1 MLFALVL
8 FALVSFPAQADVLQK
23 DIDQIIERS
32 LQDQTSI
39 QGQAHTLLKSV
50 EPNKRSCQM
59 QSEVLTPN
67 AEKSS
72 STLLLCVTLSM
83 NDEALKA
90 YDRDLRKVGGRLVI
104 RGLIDD
110 SFLKTAKRLKTLGI
124 EVDID
129 PTVFDQFKV
138 EHVPTF
144 IHVRGNPGAY
154 ESVHDRIIG
163 SVSVLHALEEFD
175 QKGDLKVDS
184 LLKKLRGGS

>member
-1 MLFALVL
+1 MFALVL
-8 FALVSFPAQADVLQK
+8 FAFISFPAQADVLQK

-32 LQDQTSI
+32 LQDQTSVRVK
-39 QGQAHTLLKSV
+39 AHTLLKSV
-50 EPNKRSCQM
+50 ELNKRSCVT
-59 QSEVLTPN
+59 QSGVLPPN

-72 STLLLCVTLSM
+72 STVLLCVTLSM

-90 YDRDLRKVGGRLVI
+90 YDRDLRKVGGSLVI

-138 EHVPTF
+138 EQVPTF
-144 IHVRGNPGAY
+144 IHVKGRPGAY
-154 ESVHDRIIG
+154 DSVHDRITG
-163 SVSVLHALEEFD
+163 SVSVLHALEEFG

-184 LLKKLRGGS
+184 LLKKLRGEA

>member
-1 MLFALVL
+1 MFVLVL
-8 FALVSFPAQADVLQK
+8 FALVSFSVQADVLQK

-32 LQDQTSI
+32 LQDQTSV

-59 QSEVLTPN
+59 QSGVLPIQQK
-67 AEKSS
+67 KSS
-72 STLLLCVTLSM
+72 STFLLCVTLSM

-90 YDRDLRKVGGRLVI
+90 YDKDLRKVGGRLVI
-104 RGLIDD
+104 RGLSDD
-110 SFLKTAKRLKTLGI
+110 SFLKTAKRLKQLGI

-138 EHVPTF
+138 EHVPAF
-144 IHVRGNPGAY
+144 IHVKGNPGAY
-154 ESVHDRIIG
+154 ERVHDRITG
-163 SVSVLHALEEFD
+163 SVSVLYALEEFD

-184 LLKKLRGGS
+184 LLKKLRGEA